1 MKNIFE
7 IIIVVFS
14 IFVVIAILLQQKG
27 SGLSGV
33 FGGSD
38 VSYLS
43 KRGAE
48 KFLVYFTIFCVIVIC
63 ISALSLIIFV

>member
-1 MKNIFE
+1 MKTVLN
-7 IIIVVFS
+7 IIIVISS
-14 IFVVIAILLQQKG
+14 ITTVLAIILQQKG

-38 VSYLS
+38 VSYMT

-48 KFLVYFTIFCVIVIC
+48 KFLVFFTIFSATVLCV
-63 ISALSLIIFV
+63 SALLILFV

>member
-1 MKNIFE
+1 MKNVLNIVIVISSILTILA
-7 IIIVVFS
+7 II
-14 IFVVIAILLQQKG
+14 LQQKG

-38 VSYLS
+38 VSYMT

-48 KFLVYFTIFCVIVIC
+48 KFLVVFTIVSATILCV
-63 ISALSLIIFV
+63 SALLILFV

>member
-1 MKNIFE
+1 MKNALN
-7 IIIVVFS
+7 IIIVIS
-14 IFVVIAILLQQKG
+14 AILTILAIILQQKG

-38 VSYLS
+38 VSYMT

-48 KFLVYFTIFCVIVIC
+48 KFLVFFTIFSATVLCV
-63 ISALSLIIFV
+63 SALLILFV

>member
-1 MKNIFE
+1 MKNVLNV
-7 IIIVVFS
+7 IIIISS
-14 IFVVIAILLQQKG
+14 ITTIAAIVLQQKG

-38 VSYLS
+38 VSYMT

-48 KFLVYFTIFCVIVIC
+48 KFLVIFTIVSAVILC
-63 ISALSLIIFV
+63 SSALLILFV

>member
-1 MKNIFE
+1 MKNALN
-7 IIIVVFS
+7 IIVLIS
-14 IFVVIAILLQQKG
+14 GILTVIAVVLQQKG

-48 KFLVYFTIFCVIVIC
+48 KFLVFFTIFSAAVMC
-63 ISALSLIIFV
+63 ISALLILFI

>member
-1 MKNIFE
+1 MKNTLYIV
-7 IIIVVFS
+7 IIVSSVLTVAS
-14 IFVVIAILLQQKG
+14 IILQQKG

-38 VSYLS
+38 VSYLT

-48 KFLVYFTIFCVIVIC
+48 KFLVISTIVCAIVLCV
-63 ISALSLIIFV
+63 SALLILFI

>member
-1 MKNIFE
+1 MRNVLNI
-7 IIIVVFS
+7 IIIVSSVLT
-14 IFVVIAILLQQKG
+14 VIAVILQQKG

-38 VSYLS
+38 VSYMT

-48 KFLVYFTIFCVIVIC
+48 KFLVIFTI
-63 ISALSLIIFV
+63 ISATVLCVSAMLILFV

>member
-1 MKNIFE
+1 MKNALN
-7 IIIVVFS
+7 IIIAISSVTTILS
-14 IFVVIAILLQQKG
+14 IILQQKG

-38 VSYLS
+38 VSYMT

-48 KFLVYFTIFCVIVIC
+48 KFLVISTI
-63 ISALSLIIFV
+63 ISATILCASAALTLFV

>member
-1 MKNIFE
+1 MKNILNIVIVITSITTILA
-7 IIIVVFS
+7 II
-14 IFVVIAILLQQKG
+14 LQQKG

-38 VSYLS
+38 VSYMT

-48 KFLVYFTIFCVIVIC
+48 KFLVIFTI
-63 ISALSLIIFV
+63 ISATVLCVSALLILFV

>member
-1 MKNIFE
+1 MKNALYIV
-7 IIIVVFS
+7 IVVSS
-14 IFVVIAILLQQKG
+14 ILTILAIILQQKG

-38 VSYLS
+38 VSYMT

-48 KFLVYFTIFCVIVIC
+48 KFLVFFTI
-63 ISALSLIIFV
+63 ISATILCLSALLILFV

>member
-1 MKNIFE
+1 MKNILN
-7 IIIVVFS
+7 IVIVLS
-14 IFVVIAILLQQKG
+14 SVLTILAVILQQKG

-38 VSYLS
+38 VSYMT

-48 KFLVYFTIFCVIVIC
+48 KFLVIFTVIC
-63 ISALSLIIFV
+63 ATVLCVSSLLILFV

>member
-1 MKNIFE
+1 MKNALNIVIVITSITTVLA
-7 IIIVVFS
+7 II
-14 IFVVIAILLQQKG
+14 LQQKG

-38 VSYLS
+38 VSYMT

-48 KFLVYFTIFCVIVIC
+48 KFLVIFTI
-63 ISALSLIIFV
+63 ISATVLCVSALLILFV

>member
-1 MKNIFE
+1 MKNTLN
-7 IIIVVFS
+7 IIVLVS
-14 IFVVIAILLQQKG
+14 AVLTVIAVVLQQKG

-48 KFLVYFTIFCVIVIC
+48 KFLVFFTIFSAVVMC
-63 ISALSLIIFV
+63 IAALLILFV

>member
-1 MKNIFE
+1 MKNVLN
-7 IIIVVFS
+7 IIIAISS
-14 IFVVIAILLQQKG
+14 ITTVLAIILQQKG

-38 VSYLS
+38 VSYMT

-48 KFLVYFTIFCVIVIC
+48 KFLVVFTI
-63 ISALSLIIFV
+63 ISAVVLCASALLILFV

>member
-1 MKNIFE
+1 MKNTLYIV
-7 IIIVVFS
+7 IIVSS
-14 IFVVIAILLQQKG
+14 ILTVASIILQQKG

-38 VSYLS
+38 VSYMT

-48 KFLVYFTIFCVIVIC
+48 KFMVISTIVCATVLC
-63 ISALSLIIFV
+63 ISALLILFV

>member
-1 MKNIFE
+1 MKNILN
-7 IIIVVFS
+7 IIIVISS
-14 IFVVIAILLQQKG
+14 ITTILAIILQQKG

-38 VSYLS
+38 VSYMT

-48 KFLVYFTIFCVIVIC
+48 KFLVFFTIASATVLCV
-63 ISALSLIIFV
+63 SALLILFV

>member
-1 MKNIFE
+1 MKNALN
-7 IIIVVFS
+7 IIIVISS
-14 IFVVIAILLQQKG
+14 ILTILAIILQQKG

-38 VSYLS
+38 VSYMT

-48 KFLVYFTIFCVIVIC
+48 KFLVVFTI
-63 ISALSLIIFV
+63 ISATVLCVSALLILFV

>member
-1 MKNIFE
+1 MKSILN
-7 IIIVVFS
+7 IIIIISS
-14 IFVVIAILLQQKG
+14 ITTIVAIILQQKG

-38 VSYLS
+38 VSYMT

-48 KFLVYFTIFCVIVIC
+48 KFLVIFTIVSAVILC
-63 ISALSLIIFV
+63 SSALLILFV

>member
-1 MKNIFE
+1 MKNALNIVIVISSVLTILA
-7 IIIVVFS
+7 II
-14 IFVVIAILLQQKG
+14 LQQKG

-38 VSYLS
+38 VSYMT

-48 KFLVYFTIFCVIVIC
+48 KFLVIFTVVSAFILCA
-63 ISALSLIIFV
+63 SALLILFV

>member
-1 MKNIFE
+1 MKNILY
-7 IIIVVFS
+7 IIIILSS
-14 IFVVIAILLQQKG
+14 ITTVGAIILQQKG

-38 VSYLS
+38 VSYMT

-48 KFLVYFTIFCVIVIC
+48 KFLVIFTVFSATVLCA
-63 ISALSLIIFV
+63 SALLILFV

>member
-1 MKNIFE
+1 MKNALN
-7 IIIVVFS
+7 IIIVISS
-14 IFVVIAILLQQKG
+14 IFTILAIILQQKG

-38 VSYLS
+38 VSYMT

-48 KFLVYFTIFCVIVIC
+48 KFLVFFTIVSATVLCV
-63 ISALSLIIFV
+63 SALLILFV